1 MSEITS
7 DSCKRIKT
15 NANKVNH
22 RSTRIDLTPMVD
34 LGFLLITFFVF
45 TSSLSA
51 PKAMAMI
58 ETHDGKSKPVKQ
70 SGAMSIILT
79 GNHEI
84 YYYYGQLETSKAK
97 KQILKTNFQRIRNLI
112 LEKKKKTDPAFLM
125 YLIKVDK
132 QASFGDL
139 IDLLDEMQI
148 CDIPVGHYAEVEL
161 AEAELLEITN

>member
-1 MSEITS
+1 MSDITF
-7 DSCKRIKT
+7 DSGKRIKT
-15 NANKVNH
+15 NAKKVNH

-51 PKAMAMI
+51 PKAMTLMQ
-58 ETHDGKSKPVKQ
+58 THDGEEKPVMQ

-84 YYYYGQLETSKAK
+84 CYYYGQLETAKAN
-97 KQILKTNFQRIRNLI
+97 KQIVKTNFQRIRNLI

-148 CDIPVGHYAEVEL
+148 CDIPEGHYAEVEL
-161 AEAELLEITN
+161 TEAESLELSK

>member
-7 DSCKRIKT
+7 DSGKRIKT
-15 NANKVNH
+15 NAKKVNH

-51 PKAMAMI
+51 PKAMTLMQ
-58 ETHDGKSKPVKQ
+58 THDGEEKPVMQ

-84 YYYYGQLETSKAK
+84 CYYYGQLETAKAN
-97 KQILKTNFQRIRNLI
+97 KQIVKTNFQRIRNLI

-148 CDIPVGHYAEVEL
+148 CDIPEGHYAEVEL
-161 AEAELLEITN
+161 TEAESLELSK

>member
-1 MSEITS
+1 MSDITS
-7 DSCKRIKT
+7 DSGKRIKT
-15 NANKVNH
+15 NAKKVNH

-51 PKAMAMI
+51 PKAMTLMQ
-58 ETHDGKSKPVKQ
+58 THDGEEKPVMQ

-84 YYYYGQLETSKAK
+84 YYYYGQLETAKAN
-97 KQILKTNFQRIRNLI
+97 KQIVKTNFQRIRNLI

-139 IDLLDEMQI
+139 IDLLDEIQI

-161 AEAELLEITN
+161 TEAESLELSK

>member
-1 MSEITS
+1 
-7 DSCKRIKT
+7 
-15 NANKVNH
+15 
-22 RSTRIDLTPMVD
+22 
-34 LGFLLITFFVF
+34 
-45 TSSLSA
+45 
-51 PKAMAMI
+51 
-58 ETHDGKSKPVKQ
+58 
-70 SGAMSIILT
+70 
-79 GNHEI
+79 
-84 YYYYGQLETSKAK
+84 LETSKAK

>member
-1 MSEITS
+1 MSDITS
-7 DSCKRIKT
+7 DSGKRIKT
-15 NANKVNH
+15 NAKKVNH

-51 PKAMAMI
+51 PKAMTLMQ
-58 ETHDGKSKPVKQ
+58 THDGEEKPVMQ

-84 YYYYGQLETSKAK
+84 YYYYGQLETAKAN
-97 KQILKTNFQRIRNLI
+97 KQIVKTNFQRIRNLI
-112 LEKKKKTDPAFLM
+112 LEKKKKTDLAFLM

-161 AEAELLEITN
+161 TEAESLELSK

>member
-7 DSCKRIKT
+7 DSGKRIKT
-15 NANKVNH
+15 NAKKVNH

-58 ETHDGKSKPVKQ
+58 ETHDGESKPVKQ
-70 SGAMSIILT
+70 SGAMSIILS

-84 YYYYGQLETSKAK
+84 YYYYGQFETAKAN
-97 KQILKTNFQRIRNLI
+97 KQIVKTNFQSIRNLI
-112 LEKKKKTDPAFLM
+112 LEKKKKSDPAFLM
-125 YLIKVDK
+125 YLIKAEK
-132 QASFGDL
+132 KAGFGDL

-161 AEAELLEITN
+161 TDAESLELSK

>member
-1 MSEITS
+1 MSDITS
-7 DSCKRIKT
+7 DSGKRIKT
-15 NANKVNH
+15 NAKKVNH

-51 PKAMAMI
+51 PKAMTLMQ
-58 ETHDGKSKPVKQ
+58 THDGEEKPVMQ

-84 YYYYGQLETSKAK
+84 YYYYGQLETAK
-97 KQILKTNFQRIRNLI
+97 TNKQIVKTNFQRIRNLI

-161 AEAELLEITN
+161 TEAESLELSK